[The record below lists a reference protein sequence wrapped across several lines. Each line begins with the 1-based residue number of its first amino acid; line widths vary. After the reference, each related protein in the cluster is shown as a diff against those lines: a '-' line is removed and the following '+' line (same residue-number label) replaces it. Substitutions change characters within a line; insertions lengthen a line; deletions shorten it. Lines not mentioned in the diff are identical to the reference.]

1 MALEWRTIFI
11 PLSAGVN
18 TGADPRALEAPALA
32 VCRDAMF
39 EEPGGAQTR
48 FPFVT
53 IGNNIF
59 GGGTLS
65 NVRRIV
71 PNGDE
76 ILAFTKDT
84 LYSWSVR
91 DSAWVSKGTHLATKV
106 SERQAFV
113 NTQEQR
119 LADRC
124 EVGNCVIFAWVE
136 TTSSG
141 SRIFVGAQDKTT
153 GAVVLDRTDVD
164 DGASEGVTRP
174 RLVPLAANALLFF
187 IDGTDNLKVIDL
199 NPSTLAADLA
209 TTGTI
214 IAASAEEYDAVVGA
228 DGTTAYVAAALGASY
243 EVAIISSAAAVT
255 TTRTVART
263 ADGPIAIAD
272 GPSATRC
279 VVARVVDN
287 ATATPDV
294 RADLLNHTTL
304 GDVSVNVL
312 AGGID
317 ASGNGPINQL
327 TACYRTVQVAGEW
340 TCYLFWTH
348 DETTAPSAG
357 TGYATRT
364 STFNNAGTASSA
376 TGTQLFTQM
385 SVASRAFDYDGRVYF
400 WGAFGL
406 ETPFGSTNFRAAL
419 QNSYFLYRDDGFLCA
434 KAATGRASGYS
445 QEEGYLPGVQAI
457 SSTVYGFCGI
467 ERRLISVT
475 SKQRTYAA
483 RAPREVLVEFDS
495 NDGRRC
501 ARLGRTLY
509 ITGGE
514 ILQYDGRCLQE
525 AGWHVFPWRV
535 SVADSGVAGNM
546 EAGTYTYGATFRGDN
561 AQGERDRSALVST
574 SDVAVAA
581 SRQVDFIV
589 AGFLAATHRD
599 DSCIE
604 VWRTQANPTTGAPM
618 NLITSNDPSVTS
630 VGDNGYLPNIESTY
644 AEDDNFSDATL
655 VTKEAL
661 DQVGDVLE
669 RLAPPPATMIA
680 ATQDRIFLAGIAG
693 EPCQVWYS
701 RLRDKD
707 EVAAFHD
714 NNVVEVPPTGGDIT
728 ALAFLN
734 ETLVVFC
741 EHAVWAVPGDGYG
754 NTGDAD
760 GSRNY
765 GPARLLSADV
775 GAVNPDAVALS
786 PRGLE
791 FHSQKGKMLLGQ
803 DWSVQYVG
811 SAVADF
817 DADTHVAC
825 HVLEKKHEV
834 RWLTTSRMLVFNYKV
849 NQWSE
854 WTVVN
859 GVSAAMWNGTHHYAS
874 STAVLAYQTAYGTN
888 VTYAMDLETAW
899 IPVGPGGKLGRGKV
913 LWVQVLGEFVSAHD
927 LRIRVGRDY
936 LSDSSGATLFH
947 SKYWPAT
954 PTTVGGRL
962 QVQHAPSIRLMEA
975 IKLRITPYASGSTTN
990 PPTGGALKVTGFALH
1005 IGLEE
1010 GVWRSLAA
1018 AQRQ

>member
-1 MALEWRTIFI
+1 MALEWRTIYI

-48 FPFVT
+48 YPFVT

-65 NVRRIV
+65 NVRRITA
-71 PNGDE
+71 NGDE

-84 LYSWSVR
+84 LYTWSVR

-106 SERQAFV
+106 SERLVFV

-124 EVGNCVIFAWVE
+124 EVGSCVITAWVE
-136 TTSSG
+136 TTASG
-141 SRIFVGAQDKTT
+141 GDLIYVGAQDKTT
-153 GAVVLDRTDVD
+153 GAVILAPTHVD
-164 DGASEGVTRP
+164 DGTRAGVTRP
-174 RLVPLAANALLFF
+174 RLVALASKALLFF
-187 IDGTDNLKVIDL
+187 IDDLDALRVIDL
-199 NPSTLAADLA
+199 APATLAADVVSA
-209 TTGTI
+209 GTVI
-214 IAASAEEYDAVVGA
+214 TASTVEYDAVA
-228 DGTTAYVAAALGASY
+228 NAAGTSALVAASVGGATY
-243 EVAIISSAAAVT
+243 DVAVISSVAAIT
-255 TTRTVART
+255 TSATKART
-263 ADGPIAIAD
+263 CDGPIAIAD
-272 GPSATRC
+272 SPGATRL
-279 VVARVVDN
+279 VVGRVVDN

-294 RADLLNHTTL
+294 R
-304 GDVSVNVL
+304 GDVLNDSTLADVTVNVL
-312 AGGID
+312 VGSID

-327 TACYRTVQVAGEW
+327 AACYRSAQVGGQW
-340 TCYLFWTH
+340 SCHLFWTH
-348 DETTAPSAG
+348 DETTSVSGVGYQTRTNTLNDAG
-357 TGYATRT
+357 T
-364 STFNNAGTASSA
+364 AGTAS
-376 TGTQLFTQM
+376 TLFTQM
-385 SVASRAFDYDGRVYF
+385 SVASRAFSHDGRVYF

-406 ETPFGSTNFRAAL
+406 ETPFGSTNFRAQL

-434 KAATGRASGYS
+434 KAATTRSSGYS
-445 QEEGYLPGVQAI
+445 QEEGYLPGVQ
-457 SSTVYGFCGI
+457 SLGSNVYGFCGI

-475 SKQRTYAA
+475 TKQRTYAA
-483 RAPREVLVEFDS
+483 RAPREILVEFDS
-495 NDGRRC
+495 NDGRRS

-514 ILQYDGRCLQE
+514 VVQYDGRGIVE
-525 AGWHVFPWRV
+525 VGWHVFPWRV

-546 EAGTYTYGATFRGDN
+546 GAGTYTYGATFRGDN
-561 AQGERDRSALVST
+561 AVGERDRSALVST

-581 SRQVDFIV
+581 SRQVDFTV
-589 AGFLAATHRD
+589 AGLLAATHRE

-604 VWRTQANPTTGAPM
+604 IWRTQANPTVGAPM
-618 NLITSNDPSVTS
+618 NLVTSNDPSVTS
-630 VGDNGYLPNIESTY
+630 VGDNGYLPNIEGTY
-644 AEDDNFSDATL
+644 GEDDNYSDATL
-655 VTKEAL
+655 LTKEAL

-669 RLAPPPATMIA
+669 RLAPPPATIIA

-693 EPCQVWYS
+693 EPNQVWYS

-714 NNVVEVPPTGGDIT
+714 SLVVEVPPTGGDIT

-741 EHAVWAVPGDGYG
+741 EHAVWAVPGDGFS
-754 NTGDAD
+754 NVGDAD

-765 GPARLLSADV
+765 GPARLLSSDV
-775 GAVNPDAVALS
+775 GAVNAEAVALS

-811 SAVADF
+811 SPVADF
-817 DADTHVAC
+817 DADTHVAV

-854 WTVVN
+854 WTVSN
-859 GVSAAMWNGTHHYAS
+859 GVSATMWNGTHHYAS

-913 LWVQVLGEFVSAHD
+913 LWIQVLGEFVSAHD
-927 LRIRVGRDY
+927 LRLRVGRDY

-975 IKLRITPYASGSTTN
+975 VKLRITPYASGSTTN

-1005 IGLEE
+1005 VGLEP
-1010 GVWRSLAA
+1010 GIWRSLAS